1 MTNADQTSAGGV
13 PRHHI
18 FHQALQSVEHALVNS
33 GIYGLVDRF
42 AKPPGRKPPAFPFLP
57 EQHLLQE
64 VKVILEEAFGTSS
77 STGTIAIVVPPLH
90 HEVVTAKLNV
100 PPTAKALKEAQ
111 AQLESAIASVEQVYP
126 QTPA

>member
-18 FHQALQSVEHALVNS
+18 FHQTLQSIEHALVNS

-42 AKPPGRKPPAFPFLP
+42 AKPPGRKQPAFPFMP
-57 EQHLLQE
+57 EQHLLQD

-77 STGTIAIVVPPLH
+77 STGTIDIVVPTLH
-90 HEVVTAKLNV
+90 LEVVKTKR
-100 PPTAKALKEAQ
+100 K
-111 AQLESAIASVEQVYP
+111 
-126 QTPA
+126 